1 MEKAFDKVQ
10 YPFVIKAC
18 YKIRTEGSYLN
29 TWRRAW
35 QPTQAFLPGEPH
47 GQRSLLDYSSQGHK
61 ESDMT
66 EATYHTHTPPYSK
79 HHV

>member
-29 TWRRAW
+29 TWRRAQ
-35 QPTQAFLPGEPH
+35 QPTQVFLPGEPH
-47 GQRSLLDYSSQGHK
+47 GQRSLLDYSL
-61 ESDMT
+61 
-66 EATYHTHTPPYSK
+66 
-79 HHV
+79 